1 MGNKY
6 DNPFLKE
13 VITRLDFASP
23 FSEVKEHVPQSITK
37 KVLSNFPI
45 SEPKQYFARELQ
57 ISPAETKEKKTEGT
71 HWFYHGKEKE
81 KTLCLSTNFLWIS
94 YKKYQT
100 FEVLLNDFLIVTASL
115 FESDSDLQV
124 NRFGLRYINDIQ
136 LTGND
141 VFDWNEYLSD
151 SLLASFDI
159 PDEKEKICRVF
170 NNLTLNYGD
179 MIIAFHYGVFN
190 PDFPALVRKKA
201 FILDYDAYYQ
211 GPMGLD
217 EIKLKLGNFHEKIEH
232 LFESH
237 VKYSLRQKMGLLAN
251 AAR

>member
-6 DNPFLKE
+6 ENPFLKE
-13 VITRLDFASP
+13 VVARLDFATP
-23 FSEVKEHVPQSITK
+23 LAEVKEHVPQSITK
-37 KVLSNFPI
+37 RVLSSFPI

-57 ISPAETKEKKTEGT
+57 ISPAETKEKRTEGT
-71 HWFYHGKEKE
+71 HWFFHGREKD
-81 KTLCLSTNFLWIS
+81 KTLCLSTDFLWIN
-94 YKKYQT
+94 YKKYQN
-100 FEVLLNDFLIVTASL
+100 FEVLHDDFLTAATSL
-115 FESDSDLQV
+115 FEADSDLQV

-136 LTGND
+136 LPGND
-141 VFDWNEYLSD
+141 VFVWNEYLAD

-159 PDEKEKICRVF
+159 PDEKEKICRTF

-190 PDFPALVRKKA
+190 PDFPALVRKKT
-201 FILDYDAYYQ
+201 FILDYDGYYQ
-211 GPMGLD
+211 GLMGLD
-217 EIKLKLGNFHEKIEH
+217 EIKLKLGGFHEKIEH

-237 VKYSLRQKMGLLAN
+237 VKDSLRQKMGLLAN